1 MLLATIR
8 KRKVIRMPVG
18 ILLIRWDDKLGTTLV
33 AKYPEK
39 FKFPSKIL
47 MNIYSQHRGQS
58 TDPSFVTLTLTNMKI
73 SSFFSGMDENYIG
86 ASNYIIALVLR
97 RDEKPHLYR
106 EILKRAAAKMLKK
119 VENVEAETLKTV
131 FLEMRNIS
139 R

>member
-1 MLLATIR
+1 MI
-8 KRKVIRMPVG
+8 KIPVG

-58 TDPSFVTLTLTNMKI
+58 TDPSFVTLTLTNLKI
-73 SSFFSGMDENYIG
+73 SSFYSGMDENYIG
-86 ASNYIIALVLR
+86 ASNYIVALVLR
-97 RDEKPHLYR
+97 RDEQPHLFR
-106 EILKRAAAKMLKK
+106 EILKKAAAKILK
-119 VENVEAETLKTV
+119 NVSEVKSDTLKPV
-131 FLEMRNIS
+131 FMEMRNLS

>member
-1 MLLATIR
+1 
-8 KRKVIRMPVG
+8 MPVG

-39 FKFPSKIL
+39 FKFPSRIL
-47 MNIYSQHRGQS
+47 MNIYSQHRTQS
-58 TDPSFVTLTLTNMKI
+58 TDPSFVTMTLANNKI

-97 RDEKPHLYR
+97 RDEKPSMFR
-106 EILKRAAAKMLKK
+106 DVLKKAAAKILKNIK
-119 VENVEAETLKTV
+119 EIGQETLEKV
-131 FLEMRNIS
+131 FLDMRKIS